1 MILHPVH
8 SYDEVVQGVQAFNQG
23 LSATNDL
30 KGQLSYFRSWYFIP
44 ELDAVGPSKFIG
56 YPGMTASE
64 YMRTDDLDGR
74 VTEPALGRWF
84 EALDNDSP
92 EGIYVMQ
99 LVQKL
104 LNSHNKSPNRK
115 ARFNAP
121 RGWRL
126 VQKANGNKAGSAE
139 VNSRTSPL
147 VDVFWQ
153 AFLSLSSDDR
163 ERFAQRIVDRRELE
177 ASMAIGYSDMSEE
190 NLREAEEALSLT
202 REVVLS
208 ND

>member
-1 MILHPVH
+1 MILNPVH

-23 LSATNDL
+23 LSIASDL
-30 KGQLSYFRSWYFIP
+30 KEQLSYFRSWYFVP

-64 YMRTDDLDGR
+64 YMHAEDLDGR
-74 VTEPALGRWF
+74 ITEPALGRWF

-104 LNSHNKSPNRK
+104 LSSHNKAPNRK

-126 VQKANGNKAGSAE
+126 DQKANGNKDGSAE
-139 VNSRTSPL
+139 VNSRTSPV

-153 AFLSLSSDDR
+153 AFLSLPSDDR
-163 ERFAQRIVDRRELE
+163 ERLAQRIVDHREME
-177 ASMAIGYSDMSEE
+177 ALMAKGYTEMSEA